1 VGTPPPPVP
10 STWALVGALS
20 LSALLCL
27 ALNLECDSGSICV
40 FSCQLASG
48 WVGTRAVL
56 SGEAS
61 DLSLPL
67 RACSGADSATA
78 ASPRSA
84 AQPPPPTV
92 PPALLGSPKACSF
105 LCFPS
110 SPMPWSGAAT
120 AFANFLFY
128 HPPPQRVPFVF
139 FWKPRPDPGP
149 ASQLS
154 PTLVGAD
161 DLVEVQAWHKGLEI
175 YRHPD

>member
-1 VGTPPPPVP
+1 MGTPPPPVP

-84 AQPPPPTV
+84 AQPPPPPSPQLFWDLPRLV
-92 PPALLGSPKACSF
+92 LSSASPPAPCHGQVLPQPLPTSFSITHLRREFHLFSSENPGQTQALL
-105 LCFPS
+105 
-110 SPMPWSGAAT
+110 
-120 AFANFLFY
+120 
-128 HPPPQRVPFVF
+128 
-139 FWKPRPDPGP
+139 
-149 ASQLS
+149 LS
-154 PTLVGAD
+154 
-161 DLVEVQAWHKGLEI
+161 
-175 YRHPD
+175 